1 MSSPGKSYRKGLTL
15 LQVAEK
21 FGNEEESKNWIK
33 QQRWPDGVRCPHCK
47 TDNVQ
52 ENITHATMEYR
63 CRECEGK
70 PKFSLRT
77 GTIMEGTKLKYR
89 VWAIGIYLFTT
100 NIKGV
105 SSMKLHRELGI
116 TQKSAWF
123 LLHRLRAVFEAQ
135 QNPFE
140 GTVEVDE
147 TYIGGKRRNMPNS
160 KRKELTGRGAVGKV
174 AVVGMKNRE
183 TNQIVAQVVQTTD
196 KETLQGFV
204 EGNTTEETTVY
215 TDEAKAYEGM
225 SRTHKSVKHSVSQY
239 VNGQAHTNGIESFW
253 ALMKKG
259 YNGTYHKF
267 SPKHT
272 HRYITE
278 FAGRFNHRPTD
289 TLDQMAEIV
298 KGMSDKRI
306 RYRNL
311 IADNGL
317 ASGARVG

>member
-1 MSSPGKSYRKGLTL
+1 MSAPGKFERKGLTL
-15 LQVAEK
+15 LQVVDK
-21 FGNEEESKNWIK
+21 FGNEEQAKNWIK
-33 QQRWPDGVRCPHCK
+33 EQRWPKGVRCPKCN
-47 TDNVQ
+47 TSNVQ
-52 ENITHATMEYR
+52 ENIKHATMEYR

-105 SSMKLHRELGI
+105 SSMRLHRELGI

-123 LLHRLRAVFEAQ
+123 LLHRLRGVFEAQ
-135 QNPFE
+135 SNPFE

-147 TYIGGKRRNMPNS
+147 TYIGGKRKNMPNS

-183 TNQIVAQVVQTTD
+183 TNKVVATVVQSTD

-204 EGNTTEETTVY
+204 EDNTTDETTVY
-215 TDEAKAYEGM
+215 TDEAKAYQGLD
-225 SRTHKSVKHSVSQY
+225 RTHEAVKHSVSQY
-239 VNGQAHTNGIESFW
+239 VSGQAHTNGIESFW
-253 ALMKKG
+253 ALLKKG
-259 YNGTYHKF
+259 YVGTYHKF

-272 HRYITE
+272 HRYVGE
-278 FAGRFNHRPTD
+278 FSGRYNDRPAN
-289 TLDQMAEIV
+289 TLEQMSEIV
-298 KGMSDKRI
+298 KGMSNKRI
-306 RYRNL
+306 RYKSL

-317 ASGARVG
+317 SSGARVS